1 MIRRGRQP
9 GRFAAYCDVDGPTV
23 GCQVYRVLV
32 LHAPYYMLL
41 LETSRVAV
49 PYGVELRTHPV
60 EAETFQGPGAATS
73 TVEPKRQRR
82 NETGKRSKGNGRAC
96 KRAATFFDDAPP
108 PFAHGGLGGGA
119 VATCDG
125 DAIPMR
131 CERACRL
138 PALVVRAAAAM
149 ARAKGKWND
158 RSVRQLVASWRGGRG
173 ARARLRTAGKGKAP
187 SHPLIIDARLRLGS
201 RAVMLGLGTSGLGSA
216 SRGGAARPSGQ
227 LASSDTVLFTVT
239 SDIFFFFFLFRP

>member
-1 MIRRGRQP
+1 M
-9 GRFAAYCDVDGPTV
+9 V
-23 GCQVYRVLV
+23 
-32 LHAPYYMLL
+32 L

-108 PFAHGGLGGGA
+108 PFAHGGAWGWG
-119 VATCDG
+119 CRH
-125 DAIPMR
+125 MR
-131 CERACRL
+131 RQCHSHALRARLPPAACRL
-138 PALVVRAAAAM
+138 PALVGRAAAAM

-158 RSVRQLVASWRGGRG
+158 RSVRQLVASWRRGRG
-173 ARARLRTAGKGKAP
+173 ARARLCTAGKGKAP
-187 SHPLIIDARLRLGS
+187 PHPLIMRNFAPRHSTMVVLATGHYSILSLLLD
-201 RAVMLGLGTSGLGSA
+201 TS
-216 SRGGAARPSGQ
+216 
-227 LASSDTVLFTVT
+227 
-239 SDIFFFFFLFRP
+239 

>member
-1 MIRRGRQP
+1 M
-9 GRFAAYCDVDGPTV
+9 V
-23 GCQVYRVLV
+23 
-32 LHAPYYMLL
+32 L

-119 VATCDG
+119 VA
-125 DAIPMR
+125 
-131 CERACRL
+131 
-138 PALVVRAAAAM
+138 
-149 ARAKGKWND
+149 
-158 RSVRQLVASWRGGRG
+158 
-173 ARARLRTAGKGKAP
+173 
-187 SHPLIIDARLRLGS
+187 
-201 RAVMLGLGTSGLGSA
+201 
-216 SRGGAARPSGQ
+216 
-227 LASSDTVLFTVT
+227 
-239 SDIFFFFFLFRP
+239 